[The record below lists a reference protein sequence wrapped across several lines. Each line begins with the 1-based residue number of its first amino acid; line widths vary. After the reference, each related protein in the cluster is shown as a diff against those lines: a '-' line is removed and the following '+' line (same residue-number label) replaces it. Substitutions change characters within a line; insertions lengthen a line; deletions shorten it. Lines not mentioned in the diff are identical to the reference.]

1 MRISWGPSSILLL
14 IAVIC
19 FALAAL
25 GVGVAA
31 ISLTPL
37 GLALGFAAFLIGEG
51 RRV

>member
-14 IAVIC
+14 VAVIC

-25 GVGVAA
+25 GVGLAA
-31 ISLTPL
+31 INLTDL
-37 GLALGFAAFLIGEG
+37 GLALGFAAFLVGEG